1 MMSVFHLSRFSE
13 TFHASQIYA
22 RCHLS
27 DVRYDRPV
35 DRRQS
40 RGHREALH
48 GVMAFPC
55 DCGL

>member
-1 MMSVFHLSRFSE
+1 MMSVFHLSCFSE

-27 DVRYDRPV
+27 DVRNDRPV

-48 GVMAFPC
+48 GLMAFTR
-55 DCGL
+55 DSRL